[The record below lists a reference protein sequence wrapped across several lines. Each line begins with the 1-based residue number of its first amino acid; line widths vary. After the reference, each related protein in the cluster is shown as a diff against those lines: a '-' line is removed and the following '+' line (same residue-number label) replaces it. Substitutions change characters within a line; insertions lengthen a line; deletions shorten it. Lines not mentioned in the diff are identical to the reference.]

1 MSEQSEP
8 IEPDVTPKARKR
20 PGPRPYLNA
29 QRQAEVCAIVGVG
42 CSLTTA
48 AKYLGC
54 TLQTIQRTRNREP
67 EFAAA
72 LLRADSHGELAL
84 VRRIHDAAAE
94 KNGWRAAAW
103 LLTRR
108 HPERYAARAANTTTP
123 HQVDQTM
130 YFFAKRVVQ
139 EIASPDDR
147 KRVKLRLKK
156 FQKEYVD
163 QLRLET
169 EE

>member
-1 MSEQSEP
+1 MSESSEP
-8 IEPDVTPKARKR
+8 IDGATPPVTRKR
-20 PGPRPYLNA
+20 PGPPRFLNA

-54 TLQTIQRTRNREP
+54 TLHTIQRTRNSDA

-72 LLRADSHGELAL
+72 LLRADAHGELSL
-84 VRRIHDAAAE
+84 VRRVYDAAAE

-108 HPERYAARAANTTTP
+108 HPDRYAARAARTTTP
-123 HQVDQTM
+123 HQIDQTM

-147 KRVKLRLKK
+147 KRVKVRLKK
-156 FQKEYVD
+156 FQKQFVE
-163 QLRLET
+163 QLRLEND
-169 EE
+169 E

>member
-1 MSEQSEP
+1 MSESSEP
-8 IEPDVTPKARKR
+8 IDGTPPPIAKR
-20 PGPRPYLNA
+20 RRGRPRFLDA
-29 QRQAEVCAIVGVG
+29 QRQAEACAIVGVG

-54 TLQTIQRTRNREP
+54 TLQTIQRTRNSDA

-72 LLRADSHGELAL
+72 LLRADAHGELSL
-84 VRRIHDAAAE
+84 VRRIYDAAAE
-94 KNGWRAAAW
+94 RNGWRAAAW

-108 HPERYAARAANTTTP
+108 HPDRYAARAAGVATP
-123 HQVDQTM
+123 HQIDQTM

-156 FQKEYVD
+156 FQKQFVE
-163 QLRLET
+163 QLRLEHD
-169 EE
+169 E